1 MTKNYLPI
9 SIDISDQKI
18 LIIGGGQSALKK
30 IRILQRFGANLEVV
44 AENII
49 EEILASGIT
58 CFQKRYER
66 SDLKGYLMLYSCT
79 NNEELDRQ
87 IALDGREAGVLV
99 NIHDKPSLCQF
110 VSPAIYKDGNNSV
123 AVSSN
128 AQDVFESIRL
138 RNLIQEFL
146 EKEKEKKGTDT
157 GTGKKKDEDEG
168 AAKSFSQA

>member
-1 MTKNYLPI
+1 MKNYLPI
-9 SIDISDQKI
+9 SIDISDEKI

-49 EEILASGIT
+49 DEILSSGIN
-58 CFQKRYER
+58 CYEKSYEK
-66 SDLKGYLMLYSCT
+66 SDLQGYLMLYSCT

-87 IALDGREAGVLV
+87 IAIDGREAGVLV

-110 VSPAIYKDGNNSV
+110 VSPAIYKDGNINV

-128 AQDVFESIRL
+128 AQDVYESIRL

-146 EKEKEKKGTDT
+146 EKEKEKKGTDAD
-157 GTGKKKDEDEG
+157 TGKKKDEDEG
-168 AAKSFSQA
+168 AA

>member
-18 LIIGGGQSALKK
+18 LIIGGGQSAWKK

-49 EEILASGIT
+49 DEILASGIT
-58 CFQKRYER
+58 CFRKRYEK
-66 SDLKGYLMLYSCT
+66 SDLKGYLMLFSCT

-87 IALDGREAGVLV
+87 IAIDGREAGVLV

-110 VSPAIYKDGNNSV
+110 VSPAIYKDGNITV

-128 AQDVFESIRL
+128 AQDVYESIRL

-146 EKEKEKKGTDT
+146 EKEKEGKGT
-157 GTGKKKDEDEG
+157 G
-168 AAKSFSQA
+168 AGSAELIS